1 MNVATISIVA
11 TRSGSGPTSTITLT
25 SGDTT
30 NAKAWAPAPFNPT
43 IERDLAAVKEA
54 VWQEFLRQVQAI

>member
-1 MNVATISIVA
+1 MATISIVA
-11 TRSGSGPTSTITLT
+11 TRSGSGPSSTIT

-43 IERDLAAVKEA
+43 VESDLAAVKEA
-54 VWQEFLRQVQAI
+54 VWQEILRQVQAI